1 MNDFEKDNP
10 IEEQIENIEKSK
22 EKEKK
27 IRRIITDIILI
38 LLVLIPLIVFFYLVF
53 FQPALNTS
61 IYNNIP
67 IDSKAQKV
75 SDAISSSL
83 NKASFEFSK
92 NVVFTDKLGTINF
105 KNPADATQ
113 SIVLE
118 LFISDAEL
126 KQKIGK
132 TGRKV
137 AEQNNLEKQ
146 NYDPTKAKVSVGK
159 SGCIPP
165 GYNLGEV
172 QLSSLPD
179 GTELPGGIYKATV
192 DLTLYNSSTNERSM
206 VNSQLNI
213 TILVK

>member
-1 MNDFEKDNP
+1 MNHLEKN
-10 IEEQIENIEKSK
+10 NKTREKN
-22 EKEKK
+22 
-27 IRRIITDIILI
+27 IRRMITDILLI
-38 LLVLIPLIVFFYLVF
+38 LLVLIPLIVLIYLVF

-67 IDSKAQKV
+67 IDSKAEKV
-75 SDAISSSL
+75 EDAVGSSF

-92 NVVFTDKLGTINF
+92 DIIFENKVGTINF
-105 KNPADATQ
+105 KNPATATQ

-137 AEQNNLEKQ
+137 AEQSNLEKQ

-165 GYNLGEV
+165 GYNLGQV
-172 QLSSLPD
+172 QLSTLPD
-179 GTELPGGIYKATV
+179 GTELPKGGYQATV
-192 DLTLYNSSTNERSM
+192 NLTLYNSTTNEKSM

-213 TILVK
+213 TMTVK